1 MKKITILPFLLLLI
15 TIFISSCTED
25 KYADWKIINNKWLE
39 KHKDDAGFKV
49 TDSGLYY
56 KVIHQGEMGKPS
68 ISVYNN
74 GYGSYIKA
82 KYIGKLVDGT
92 VFDSGVYQGYL
103 SNAIAGWQETLL
115 MMNVGGHYI
124 IYVPSSLGYGDT
136 ASGSIPP
143 YSVLQFDIE
152 LLDSKNQL

>member
-25 KYADWKIINNKWLE
+25 KYADWKIINDKWLD
-39 KHKDDAGFKV
+39 KHRVETGFNE
-49 TDSGLYY
+49 TETGLCY
-56 KVIHQGEMGKPS
+56 KVIHQGEMGKPTMS
-68 ISVYNN
+68 AYN

-82 KYIGKLVDGT
+82 KYTGKLVDGT
-92 VFDSGVYQGYL
+92 VFDSGVFQGYL
-103 SNAIAGWQETLL
+103 GNAIAGWQEALL
-115 MMNVGGHYI
+115 KMNVGGHYI

-152 LLDSKNQL
+152 LLDSRNQL

>member
-25 KYADWKIINNKWLE
+25 KYADWKIINNKWFE
-39 KHKDDAGFKV
+39 KHKDDTGFYK
-49 TDSGLYY
+49 TKTGLRY
-56 KVIHQGEMGKPS
+56 KVIHQGEMGKPTMS
-68 ISVYNN
+68 AYN

-82 KYIGKLVDGT
+82 KYVGKLVDGT
-92 VFDSGVYQGYL
+92 VFDSGVFEDYL
-103 SNAIAGWQETLL
+103 SSAVKGWQEALL

-124 IYVPSSLGYGDT
+124 IYIPASLGYDDT
-136 ASGSIPP
+136 AHGSVPP

-152 LLDSKNQL
+152 LLDSRNQL